1 LRTEYASNT
10 FGLNGQPM
18 KQAITIRIDPD
29 LLATARVRAREENR
43 TLTNFLETALKQ
55 IIDLSDPPSRSS
67 LISPDQH
74 TERTRK
80 AKRTSDA
87 KP

>member
-1 LRTEYASNT
+1 LRSEYTSNT

-43 TLTNFLETALKQ
+43 TLTNFLETALKHV
-55 IIDLSDPPSRSS
+55 IDPPSISPRSS

-87 KP
+87 KS